1 MKANGILALATL
13 LLPLAAGAQEEA
25 PPARRDAPP
34 AQGEAPPAQQA
45 PARAQ
50 LGQVPEPL
58 ELADT
63 PEGEIPDYG
72 APVLTLEEVLA
83 KAERPDGN
91 LDLVQLREQLEQANN
106 EVRRAWSNL
115 LPQVN
120 AAATYTRQSH
130 EAVIQ
135 FPNFAAGF
143 QTLPDGTLV
152 PTEVMD
158 LEVQK
163 RDQFAA
169 VAEVAFPVLAMPA
182 YFGIAAANR
191 GVEATEKQITF
202 ARNEVILAISQA
214 YYGAVASRRLIEVAY
229 RQVRAQHEQER
240 VAQAR
245 YEVGEVPKVG
255 WLRAA
260 VARSQ
265 AEQDLVRAK
274 NAYASTKHTIAQL
287 TGVSE
292 PFDVVAPAPVKAPE
306 GSEDDL
312 IRVGLQ
318 NRKDLQAARAQE
330 ELADRLVKSAWWE
343 FAPIVS
349 AQGQYLW
356 ANVAGFTGSNES
368 WNVQLVASLNIFDG
382 FRRYANLDDAR
393 SRRRQAEASRQSLA
407 REVIRD
413 VKTTLLDLE
422 SARANLTKARAQA
435 ELAAENAD
443 LVRSQYDAGVA
454 TYLDVT
460 DALNARFAAEVGV
473 VTEELNV
480 QVASLRLSR
489 AIGRF
494 GVEKF
499 P

>member
-1 MKANGILALATL
+1 MKANAILALASL
-13 LLPLAAGAQEEA
+13 LLPLGAA
-25 PPARRDAPP
+25 
-34 AQGEAPPAQQA
+34 AQGEAPAGEGKAPPAEQEAPAQA
-45 PARAQ
+45 
-50 LGQVPEPL
+50 GQIPPPL
-58 ELADT
+58 TLADT

-83 KAERPDGN
+83 KAEQPDGN

-106 EVRRAWSNL
+106 AVQRAWSNL
-115 LPQVN
+115 LPQVT
-120 AAATYTRQSH
+120 AAATYTRNSH
-130 EAVIQ
+130 SAIIQ
-135 FPNFAAGF
+135 FPDFTQGF

-152 PTEVMD
+152 PTAILD

-163 RDQFAA
+163 QNQYTA
-169 VAEVAFPVLAMPA
+169 VGQVSLPILVMPA
-182 YFGIAAANR
+182 YFGISAANL
-191 GVEATEKQITF
+191 GVEAAENQITF
-202 ARNEVILAISQA
+202 ARNEVILAITQA

-229 RQVRAQHEQER
+229 RQVQAQNEQER
-240 VAQAR
+240 VARAR

-274 NAYASTKHTIAQL
+274 NAFASTKHAIAQL
-287 TGVSE
+287 TGIRE
-292 PFDVVAPAPVKAPE
+292 PFDVAPPRPVDEPTGTE
-306 GSEDDL
+306 EEL
-312 IRVGLQ
+312 VRLGLQ
-318 NRKDLQAARAQE
+318 NRKDLKAARAQE
-330 ELADRLVKSAWWE
+330 ELADRLVKSAWWQ
-343 FAPIVS
+343 FAPVLS
-349 AQGQYLW
+349 AQGQYIW
-356 ANVAGFTGSNES
+356 ANVAGFTGTNDS
-368 WNVQLVASLNIFDG
+368 WNVQLIASLNIFDG
-382 FRRYANLDDAR
+382 FRRYADLDDAR
-393 SRRRQAEASRQSLA
+393 SVRRQAEASRQNLA

-413 VKTTLLDLE
+413 VKTSLLDLE
-422 SARANLTKARAQA
+422 SARANLTKARVQA

-443 LVRSQYDAGVA
+443 LVRSQYEAGVA

-460 DALNARFAAEVGV
+460 DALNARFAAEIAV

-494 GVEKF
+494 GVEQF